1 MVYEVIKRL
10 NIADSIPDTQLA
22 FFKAETNGGMDV
34 EFLDRALAKSVGELS
49 LEGFFRDSRELAL
62 VITFYENETVPEVS
76 IVQCPDRESWK
87 GLTWSLNLP
96 SASGRSRS
104 TIVIQNEGDLIRVRR
119 AVALKRFLEIN
130 SGGETLELDQFT
142 VGQYV
147 LVPDIDPKQIHI
159 VDEDVAKYFFQTEH
173 YYAATLQAI
182 DEAIK
187 KLDLVIGKKTA
198 K

>member
-1 MVYEVIKRL
+1 
-10 NIADSIPDTQLA
+10 
-22 FFKAETNGGMDV
+22 
-34 EFLDRALAKSVGELS
+34 
-49 LEGFFRDSRELAL
+49 LAL
-62 VITFYENETVPEVS
+62 VLTFYENDPVPEVS

-87 GLTWSLNLP
+87 NLTWSLNLP

-104 TIVIQNEGDLIRVRR
+104 TIVIQNEGDLVRVRR

-130 SGGETLELDQFT
+130 SGGDTLELDQFT

-187 KLDLVIGKKTA
+187 KLDLVIGKKSA
-198 K
+198 Q